1 VTGEAQQSGGLA
13 WRVPLGIFVAALW
26 IFAAI
31 FVMSM
36 SAMGALM
43 ANDAGMATAEAQTT
57 MVLGV
62 LGGQALALL
71 AGVPL
76 GLAVFWRAR
85 RRLLV
90 RVFAVLFG
98 LGLLLQILGVYAFAS
113 KIGA

>member
-1 VTGEAQQSGGLA
+1 MA
-13 WRVPLGIFVAALW
+13 GIAVAAVW
-26 IFAAI
+26 VVTAI

-43 ANDAGMATAEAQTT
+43 ANDAGVVTAETQTT

-62 LGGQALALL
+62 LSGQALSLV

-76 GLAVFWRAR
+76 GLAVFWRTR
-85 RRLLV
+85 RKLLV
-90 RVFAVLFG
+90 QLFGALFG

>member
-1 VTGEAQQSGGLA
+1 MNAGTANALRVAAGLA
-13 WRVPLGIFVAALW
+13 VAAIWIAVAAL
-26 IFAAI
+26 
-31 FVMSM
+31 VMSM

-43 ANDAGMATAEAQTT
+43 ANDAGVVTAETQTT
-57 MVLGV
+57 MVFSV
-62 LGGQALALL
+62 LGGQALALF

-76 GLAVFWRAR
+76 GLAVFWRTR

-90 RVFAVLFG
+90 RVFAILFG